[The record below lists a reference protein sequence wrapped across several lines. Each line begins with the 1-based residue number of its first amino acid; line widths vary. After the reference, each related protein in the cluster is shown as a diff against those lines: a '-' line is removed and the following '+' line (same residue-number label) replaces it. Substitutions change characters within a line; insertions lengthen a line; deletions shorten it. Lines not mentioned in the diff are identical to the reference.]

1 MELLQFTPVPSRARH
16 DGWSVADQRKFIGR
30 LARGHS
36 VDEAARSLGHSR
48 QSVYALR
55 RRKGAEEFGR
65 AWIWAQRIG
74 RDAHEARRCSP
85 TPDLI
90 RPFETVLVPRFYRG
104 RLVGFVQREDHK
116 AALRALAELDR
127 WEKEQSKLSNLTR

>member
-16 DGWSVADQRKFIGR
+16 DGWSADDQRQFIAR
-30 LARGHS
+30 LARGYA
-36 VDEAARSLGHSR
+36 VDEAARSLGHTR

-55 RRKGAEEFGR
+55 GRKGAEEFAA

-74 RDAHEARRCSP
+74 RDSYEARRCRP
-85 TPDLI
+85 TPDFS
-90 RPFETVLVPRFYRG
+90 PFESILVPRFYRG
-104 RLVGFVQREDHK
+104 RLVGFVQRQDHM

-127 WEKEQSKLSNLTR
+127 HEEENWKLSKLTR